1 MPLIYVYTHELV
13 KGDHKSLLVRNPWA
27 GEREGKRRGRL
38 LRGHGTAK
46 QEVQNKGD
54 GAHFMN
60 KAGLSGCPE
69 GGEAALAAG

>member
-27 GEREGKRRGRL
+27 GAGGEEAGLL

-46 QEVQNKGD
+46 QELQNKGD
-54 GAHFMN
+54 GAHFLN